1 MPDPFDE
8 NFVAEDDNIK
18 NMARVGMALD
28 RELNGNTYS
37 YDPKENENPSF
48 TKNRDSFEPF
58 FKETPKLKSINKH
71 FKDFTMNGSASTLPS
86 VERPRGRNMNSFEEN
101 SFNRLRNHNN
111 LFHIA
116 SPPGSLNRAT
126 EDTSSYRNKF
136 LNAFQKKRDPSKDE
150 VMLDES
156 PSLLRKGIDQT
167 PLTKRQNRNYLFD
180 SPSERLPKKPETPWR
195 KPGLRFQPTPQQA
208 KPSVK
213 ETPSSL
219 KTAAKLMEQLDLDS
233 NDIPFD
239 APNQTSYRLPNM
251 TNLSQLVQDP
261 ANDNMSGASENGR
274 LPNLDTVPIAETDE
288 KLFYAHKALE
298 RKLETMKR
306 EQSDYE
312 EEILQL
318 RERIDHLTDA
328 YTREKKRARS
338 LEDRMSKEL
347 MTKMSEKES
356 ETIDPS
362 LASRLVATAKEKEA
376 LFEQVKSVQEQYDH
390 TQQLYKNVLLDRESY
405 IMRLSTKISENHE
418 LNNEN
423 QKLKERILILEG
435 KQITKEEN
443 VDEKE
448 HNKDDMENKP
458 LILDEASQRKK
469 RSELKE
475 MENGSTN
482 KENIAPDKQQQT
494 VPENTNLVKELKKEV
509 ERRKA
514 LELKLLAFKDNEKPK
529 SNRSKRIHV
538 SPTVNKK
545 KRWRKNAR
553 PEFSMESE
561 YEWSGESDFLDTE
574 EDEDEDEEEEE
585 VEDEEGDVEKE
596 TEQAR
601 LNMRRRERLQQKRRP
616 VEDFSRYAE
625 DSYLGEEGL
634 DWSPVL
640 QSTLNLGKERAESPA
655 LPKHIL
661 DQVDHIINCN
671 AVHKPETCTVCHG
684 RQRSGV
690 GKSRD
695 IWERSEEPV
704 QVGDMTM
711 RPTQPPEQA
720 LKSVTEQLTKELM
733 RLKKQYDKFSKRY
746 HSLVPEYHKRRRQSI
761 KGKLMK
767 TLELMERKSDQIY
780 ALHDI
785 HIAESFCE
793 E

>member
-8 NFVAEDDNIK
+8 NNVAVDDNIK

-37 YDPKENENPSF
+37 YDPKENANPSF
-48 TKNRDSFEPF
+48 AQNKDSFEPF
-58 FKETPKLKSINKH
+58 FKETPKSNSINKH
-71 FKDFTMNGSASTLPS
+71 FKDFTMNGSVSTLPS
-86 VERPRGRNMNSFEEN
+86 VEKPRGRNMNSFEEN
-101 SFNRLRNHNN
+101 SFNQLRNRNN
-111 LFHIA
+111 LFHIG
-116 SPPGSLNRAT
+116 SPPLSDPGSLNRAT

-136 LNAFQKKRDPSKDE
+136 LAAFQRKRDSSKDDE

-156 PSLLRKGIDQT
+156 PSLLRKGLDQT
-167 PLTKRQNRNYLFD
+167 PLPKRQNRNLLFD

-195 KPGLRFQPTPQQA
+195 KPGLRFQPTPQPA
-208 KPSVK
+208 KQSSR

-233 NDIPFD
+233 NDLPYD
-239 APNQTSYRLPNM
+239 AHNQTSYRLPNM

-261 ANDNMSGASENGR
+261 ATENMTRASQNGR

-298 RKLETMKR
+298 RKLEAMKR

-347 MTKMSEKES
+347 MTKLGDKES
-356 ETIDPS
+356 ETVDPS
-362 LASRLVATAKEKEA
+362 IASRLVATAKEKEA
-376 LFEQVKSVQEQYDH
+376 LLEQVKSIQEQYDH
-390 TQQLYKNVLLDRESY
+390 VQQLYKNILLDRESY
-405 IMRLSTKISENHE
+405 IMRLSTKVSENHE
-418 LNNEN
+418 LNSEN

-435 KQITKEEN
+435 KQISKEEPM
-443 VDEKE
+443 DGKEK
-448 HNKDDMENKP
+448 NLTDWENK
-458 LILDEASQRKK
+458 LLVRGEASEGRN
-469 RSELKE
+469 RNELKE
-475 MENGSTN
+475 MKNGSRN
-482 KENIAPDKQQQT
+482 KENIAPEKKQQIK
-494 VPENTNLVKELKKEV
+494 PENTNLVKELTKEI
-509 ERRKA
+509 EKRKA
-514 LELKLLAFKDNEKPK
+514 LELKLLALQNHEKPK
-529 SNRSKRIHV
+529 SHRSKRVHV
-538 SPTVNKK
+538 SPTYNKK
-545 KRWRKNAR
+545 KWKKDAVPNFALD
-553 PEFSMESE
+553 SE
-561 YEWSGESDFLDTE
+561 CEWSDESDFLDTE
-574 EDEDEDEEEEE
+574 EEEDMEEEEE
-585 VEDEEGDVEKE
+585 EEDEAEPPRSNV
-596 TEQAR
+596 
-601 LNMRRRERLQQKRRP
+601 RRRERFQQKRRP
-616 VEDFSRYAE
+616 MDDFSRYAE

-634 DWSPVL
+634 DWSPIL
-640 QSTLNLGKERAESPA
+640 QPALNQSKERAESPE

-661 DQVDHIINCN
+661 DQVDHIINCK

-684 RQRSGV
+684 REQVGV
-690 GKSRD
+690 GKSSD
-695 IWERSEEPV
+695 VWERSEEPL
-704 QVGDMTM
+704 QAADITM
-711 RPTQPPEQA
+711 RPTQPPEKA
-720 LKSVTEQLTKELM
+720 LKSVTEQLTKELT

-746 HSLVPEYHKRRRQSI
+746 HSLIPEYHKRRRQSI

-785 HIAESFCE
+785 HIAETFCE